1 MKFNVAKLLYRS
13 PTEDI
18 TIIKKYKNEI
28 LITTPPVLIR
38 HIKENNVKLD
48 SVSLFIIDEIDEMI
62 VISFLN

>member
-62 VISFLN
+62 VNFFF